1 MDTRRH
7 PTPARTRATRALVIG
22 ESLIDT
28 IQPADHREPAIE
40 RPGGSPM
47 NVSIGLARHGVDV
60 QFFTELGADRHG
72 DAIEERIVREGVD
85 LLTSLRVGTT
95 SRAYAQLR
103 SDRTADYEFDL
114 EWNLPRGI
122 PRHSPVDV
130 VHYGSLGAAI
140 APGAAAVESVVR
152 DARAASTI
160 SYDPN
165 IRPAFETDLAAT
177 RERVA
182 RQVALSDIVNA
193 SDDDLAHLYAADT
206 ADTVADRWLAAGASI
221 VVITRGADG
230 MLLRSRD
237 ARIDLPGHD
246 VDYCDTIGAGDAVTA
261 GLLAGL
267 GTLNL
272 LGADRREQLRAID
285 ARALRAI
292 GDWAHQTAL
301 LTLTRCGAEP
311 PTSAETR
318 DALARAHELVGA
330 A

>member
-22 ESLIDT
+22 ESLIDI
-28 IQPADHREPAIE
+28 IQPADGREPAIE
-40 RPGGSPM
+40 HPGGSPM
-47 NVSIGLARHGVDV
+47 NVSIGLARQGVDV

-72 DAIEERIVREGVD
+72 DTIEERLVREGVD
-85 LLTSLRVGTT
+85 LLTDARSGCTSL
-95 SRAYAQLR
+95 AYAQLR
-103 SDRTADYEFDL
+103 HDGSADYRFDI
-114 EWNLPRGI
+114 EWSLQRGI
-122 PRHSPVDV
+122 PQPSPVDV

-140 APGAAAVESVVR
+140 GPGAAVVESVVR

-165 IRPAFETDLAAT
+165 IRPALESDLAAA
-177 RERVA
+177 RERVE
-182 RQVALSDIVNA
+182 RQAALSDIIKA
-193 SDDDLAHLYAADT
+193 SDEDLAHLYGGEPVDRI
-206 ADTVADRWLAAGASI
+206 ADRWLAAGAAI
-221 VVITRGADG
+221 VVITRAADG

-246 VDYCDTIGAGDAVTA
+246 IEICDTIGAGDAVTA

-267 GTLNL
+267 GTLRL
-272 LGADRREQLRAID
+272 LGADRRDQLRAID

-292 GDWAHQTAL
+292 GEWSHQTAL
-301 LTLTRCGAEP
+301 LTVARCGAEP

-318 DALARAHELVGA
+318 DALARTHELVGA